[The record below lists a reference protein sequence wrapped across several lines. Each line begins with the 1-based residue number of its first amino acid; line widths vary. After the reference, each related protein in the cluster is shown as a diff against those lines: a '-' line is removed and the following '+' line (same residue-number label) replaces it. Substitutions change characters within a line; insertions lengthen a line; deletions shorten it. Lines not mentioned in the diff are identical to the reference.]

1 MQKPHLH
8 LCSTF
13 WGVEQLFW
21 EESYIIDHKS
31 LLYTIIFVMFF
42 MKVVQVQVVEVEMGV
57 VGAGLDMNTL

>member
-1 MQKPHLH
+1 MQKPHLL

-13 WGVEQLFW
+13 WVVEQLFW
-21 EESYIIDHKS
+21 EECYIINHKS

>member
-31 LLYTIIFVMFF
+31 LIYNYFCNVF
-42 MKVVQVQVVEVEMGV
+42 MKVVQVQVVEVELGV